1 METNRRTAI
10 TFGLLLIAAIICGI
24 LNSVPAIEAPDY
36 LEKLGTIE
44 PRIFVAVFFQAAMA
58 IIYVAIAVIMY
69 PIVKMDSQN
78 SALPYFAFR
87 IIGAAF
93 LFVGIIT
100 LLLLLA
106 LGRNFAQADASNI
119 ADFEMI
125 GALLRQAR
133 DWLNHIGMILPW
145 SIGGIF
151 LYLAF
156 LRTRLVPRW
165 LSIWGLVSTALT
177 LVATILYML
186 DQIQIVT
193 TTYFALN
200 MPTALFEIT
209 LAIYLIARGFRQTTP
224 SGRHLRATEAHVAR

>member
-10 TFGLLLIAAIICGI
+10 TFGLLLVAAIICGI

-36 LEKLGTIE
+36 LEKLGAIE
-44 PRIFVAVFFQAAMA
+44 SKIFVAVFFQAAMA

-78 SALPYFAFR
+78 NALSYFAFR

-93 LFVGIIT
+93 LFVGIVT

-106 LGRNFAQADASNI
+106 LGRGFAQAGASNI
-119 ADFEMI
+119 ANYAMI

-145 SIGGIF
+145 SIGSIF
-151 LYLAF
+151 LYLTF
-156 LRTRLVPRW
+156 LRTKLVPRW
-165 LSIWGLVSTALT
+165 LSIWGLVGTALT
-177 LVATILYML
+177 LVATLLYML

-193 TTYFALN
+193 TTYLALN
-200 MPTALFEIT
+200 VPTGLFEIT
-209 LAIYLIARGFRQTTP
+209 LAIYLIVRGFRPTTP
-224 SGRHLRATEAHVAR
+224 SWTSSLSN